1 MIPGMS
7 LFTRGFHAMSSYL
20 CLAIRGASQKN
31 SRHETRF
38 NFFPSFSLFVAFSRN
53 QISGLFYAAWT
64 FSWVLLIFVQVSDLV
79 LLCTSENRPIQGE
92 NVTYKKSSPGAKTW
106 GRGTVVS
113 QKHPFFSP
121 ELSYLRVHM
130 SRIHSYLFFRMGCS
144 LTGENA
150 LYPCPRHPS
159 VGQS

>member
-7 LFTRGFHAMSSYL
+7 LFTRGFHAMTSYL
-20 CLAIRGASQKN
+20 CLAIRGASRKN

-92 NVTYKKSSPGAKTW
+92 NVTDTRNPALERRHGGGARLSRKNI
-106 GRGTVVS
+106 
-113 QKHPFFSP
+113 HFSA
-121 ELSYLRVHM
+121 LSYHT
-130 SRIHSYLFFRMGCS
+130 YEF
-144 LTGENA
+144 T
-150 LYPCPRHPS
+150 
-159 VGQS
+159 